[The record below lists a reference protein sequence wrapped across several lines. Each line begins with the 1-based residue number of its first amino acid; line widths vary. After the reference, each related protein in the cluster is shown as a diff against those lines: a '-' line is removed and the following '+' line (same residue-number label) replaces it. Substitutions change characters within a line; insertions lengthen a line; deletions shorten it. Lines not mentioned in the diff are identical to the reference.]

1 MSVTIYDVARRAGVG
16 IGTVSRAINDSPQI
30 RPETKKRVMEA
41 IRELGYTPHTMAKR
55 LATKRIGIIAAIMPF
70 YTGHFY
76 HELLRG
82 IQKALT
88 EFEYD
93 LLVHFVDRPEK
104 LRAYL
109 DRTLSEKRCDGLLII
124 SMDIPEEY
132 VDKLQHA
139 RLPVVVVDRGH
150 DRLDC
155 IQVENEQGAYLAT
168 QHLIRFGHRKI
179 GMISGNRHSEP
190 AKQRYEGYVRALNED
205 GLAVRP
211 EWFVS
216 ADMLNATPDI
226 QQNDGFNI
234 HAGYAGMHR
243 LLALGDDR
251 PTAVFAASD
260 ILAVG
265 AMRAANEAGL
275 TIPNDLAVIG
285 FDDIEL
291 ADYLSL
297 TTMQQ
302 PMYEMGKLAVDR
314 VMEKIDSE
322 SDEVRQFRLST
333 RLIERHSTQPIGS

>member
-1 MSVTIYDVARRAGVG
+1 MAVTIYDVARRAGVG
-16 IGTVSRAINDSPQI
+16 IGTVSRAINGSPQI
-30 RPETKKRVMEA
+30 RPETKQRVMDA

-76 HELLRG
+76 QELLRG
-82 IQKALT
+82 IQKSLT

-93 LLVHFVDRPEK
+93 LLVHFVDKPEK
-104 LRAYL
+104 LNAYL
-109 DRTLSEKRCDGLLII
+109 DRTLSEKRCDGLLVI
-124 SMDIPEEY
+124 SMDIPGEY
-132 VDKLQHA
+132 VDKLQNA

-155 IQVENEQGAYLAT
+155 IQVENERGAYLAT
-168 QHLIRFGHRKI
+168 QHLIRSGHQKI

-190 AKQRYEGYVRALNED
+190 AKQRYQGYVRAMQKANLT
-205 GLAVRP
+205 VKP

-216 ADMLNATPDI
+216 ADMLEATPQI

-234 HAGYAGMHR
+234 HAGRVAMKR
-243 LLALGDDR
+243 LLQMGDDR
-251 PTAVFAASD
+251 PTAIFAASD
-260 ILAVG
+260 ILAIG

-275 TIPNDLAVIG
+275 RIPDDLAVIG

-302 PMYEMGKLAVDR
+302 PMYEMGKMAVDR
-314 VMEKIDSE
+314 IMEKIE
-322 SDEVRQFRLST
+322 AETEEVRQFRLST
-333 RLIERHSTQPIGS
+333 RLIERGSTRQAGQ